1 MSDLTFQNLDELE
14 PLAQQV
20 LPKTVCHTPMPS
32 LHRVRVYPIDV
43 ELSVKSCQTSTTAS
57 IGYRTLAAVEKGNPV
72 SKP

>member
-32 LHRVRVYPIDV
+32 LHRVYPIDV
-43 ELSVKSCQTSTTAS
+43 ELSVKSHHTSTTVS